1 MVDILR
7 KFIKAERTGHWVQHL
22 EALSEML
29 PYMAASGHNLYTKS
43 SKLYLQSMVRLESE
57 HPVVYQ
63 KLIDG
68 FHVVRSDRKW
78 AGLSTDLVIEQVLM
92 RSMKTSG
99 GLTRGRGMT
108 EQQRLIWLLSMP
120 VCAEM
125 NRAMLDFTG
134 VSYSTG
140 EQNKNISESRKNR
153 DMKDTKTLLNAL
165 AEQNPFT
172 AQQGLRN
179 IMNGVHANYTV
190 NVDDAKDI
198 GQGILASM
206 TRKFVTEFAFKRS
219 SQAVT
224 LGTKSSV
231 KIDGEKIQ
239 VDPQLLFQ
247 RIIFWQK
254 KQ

>member
-1 MVDILR
+1 
-7 KFIKAERTGHWVQHL
+7 
-22 EALSEML
+22 
-29 PYMAASGHNLYTKS
+29 
-43 SKLYLQSMVRLESE
+43 MVRLESE

-68 FHVVRSDRKW
+68 FHVVRRSDRKW

-108 EQQRLIWLLSMP
+108 EQQRLIWLHAMP
-120 VCAEM
+120 VCAEI
-125 NRAMLDFTG
+125 NRAMLDLTG

-140 EQNKNISESRKNR
+140 EQNKDISESRKNR

-172 AQQGLRN
+172 AQQGPIN
-179 IMNGVHANYTV
+179 IMNGVHANDTV

-198 GQGILASM
+198 GQGILMSM
-206 TRKFVTEFAFKRS
+206 TGKFVTEFAFKRS
-219 SQAVT
+219 NQAVT
-224 LGTKSSV
+224 LATKSSV
-231 KIDGEKIQ
+231 KFDGEKI
-239 VDPQLLFQ
+239 
-247 RIIFWQK
+247 
-254 KQ
+254 